1 MKLKKFTEFIREIY
15 KYDDVPIFRGGQHF
29 QITYGELS
37 SILTEITDEFPEL
50 SWSAEN
56 SLQSSLIE
64 EDANSFVIIFCGP
77 GSMWELP
84 TLYYLEPKIWN
95 LIENVNSQLAAY
107 DLYVSDS
114 DFGESDVYYELV
126 ISKTGH
132 EPVLRAR
139 YEKTIENSAAS
150 ATTAGSGAVTS
161 ASVSSTSVSSSVSGS
176 GDITNTLKVKHRR
189 KRGNPS
195 QVSDLRDL
203 APAKINRVSF

>member
-1 MKLKKFTEFIREIY
+1 MKLKKFTEFIRENY
-15 KYDDVPIFRGGQHF
+15 KYDDAPIFRGGRNF
-29 QITYGELS
+29 QITYGELAD
-37 SILTEITDEFPEL
+37 ILSDITDEFPEL

-64 EDANSFVIIFCGP
+64 EDTNSFVIIFCGP

-84 TLYYLEPKIWN
+84 VLYYLEPKIWN

-107 DLYVSDS
+107 DLYVSVS
-114 DFGESDVYYELV
+114 DFGESDVYYEIV

-132 EPVLRAR
+132 EPPLRAR

-189 KRGNPS
+189 KKGNPS

-203 APAKINRVSF
+203 APAKINRLSE